1 MRVDAPIPKLGAIS
15 EENCR
20 CMLKVELHSHTS
32 DDPLDRIPHTTTEL
46 IDAAVTRGYHALAI
60 TLHERQLDISSH
72 TAYAA
77 ERGLVLIP
85 GIEQTIEGRH
95 VLLLNFRRG
104 AEQVRTFAD
113 LERLTKR
120 EPGLVVAP
128 HPFFPLRSCLGN
140 DLDRWS
146 HLFQAVEVNAMF
158 TTAIDFNRR
167 AARWAAQH
175 GTPLV
180 GNGDVHRLEQL
191 GRTYSLVDAEPNAE
205 AICDAIAAGRVHVI
219 AEPLSWITAAR
230 FMAKL
235 FSEDLRLP
243 WAARSEASRLARP
256 EQEQAR

>member
-1 MRVDAPIPKLGAIS
+1 
-15 EENCR
+15 
-20 CMLKVELHSHTS
+20 MLKVEFHSHTS
-32 DDPLDRIPHTTTEL
+32 DDPLDRIPHTTSEL
-46 IDAAVTRGYHALAI
+46 IDAAAAHGYHALAI
-60 TLHERQLDISSH
+60 TLHERQLDVAPH
-72 TAYAA
+72 AAYAA

-128 HPFFPLRSCLGN
+128 HPFFPLRCCLGQ
-140 DLDRWS
+140 DMDRWS

-167 AARWAAQH
+167 AARWAARH
-175 GTPLV
+175 GKPLV

-191 GRTYSLVDAEPNAE
+191 GQTYSLVDAEPNAA
-205 AICDAIAAGRVHVI
+205 AICDAIAAGRVQVM
-219 AEPLSWITAAR
+219 AEPLSLITATR
-230 FMAKL
+230 LMAT
-235 FSEDLRLP
+235 FVFEDLRGSST
-243 WAARSEASRLARP
+243 ARSNASRVGRP

>member
-1 MRVDAPIPKLGAIS
+1 
-15 EENCR
+15 
-20 CMLKVELHSHTS
+20 MLKVELHSHTS

-46 IDAAVTRGYHALAI
+46 IDAAVALGYHALAI
-60 TLHERQLDISSH
+60 TLHERQLDITPH
-72 TAYAA
+72 VAYAA

-95 VLLLNFRRG
+95 VLLLNFRSG
-104 AEQVRTFAD
+104 TEQVRTFAD

-128 HPFFPLRSCLGN
+128 HPFFPLQSCLGK

-158 TTAIDFNRR
+158 TTAMNFNRR
-167 AARWAAQH
+167 AARWAAQY
-175 GTPLV
+175 GRPLV

-205 AICDAIAAGRVHVI
+205 AICEAIGAGRVQVI

-230 FMAKL
+230 FMATL
-235 FSEDLRLP
+235 FREDLRPP
-243 WAARSEASRLARP
+243 WAGRSEPSRLARP